1 MIELTVEFPPS
12 VNRLWRAVPGRG
24 VIKSKIYREYMEKN
38 LWIIKQQSTGKI
50 TGKYII
56 SFEASRPD
64 KRKRDLDNLIKP
76 LSDLLVQSMVV
87 ECDSL
92 CEELSAKW
100 VNNGSGVKIFI
111 REAQGP
117 TGEVLSLSANRATKT
132 TREAA

>member
-1 MIELTVEFPPS
+1 MGINQVLIELTVEFPPS

-56 SFEASRPD
+56 AFEASRPD

-76 LSDLLVQSMVV
+76 LSDLLVQAGVT
-87 ECDSL
+87 EDDSL

-100 VNNGSGVKIFI
+100 VNNGTGIRIFI
-111 REAQGP
+111 REAQG
-117 TGEVLSLSANRATKT
+117 T
-132 TREAA
+132 